1 MKSTIAV
8 RHVGFE
14 HLGLLGPLLEERGH
28 AVLWREA
35 GVGTPAATDADGA
48 DLLVVLGGPIGAYG
62 EAEYPVLKGELA
74 LIERRLAQ
82 GRPML
87 GICLGAQLIA
97 RAMGARVYAGP
108 QKVIGW
114 APLELTEDGH
124 RSCLARLEEG
134 DHPVLHWH
142 GDTFDLPK
150 EATRLA
156 GSAFY
161 ENEAFAHDTVL
172 ALQFHLEVEAAEIEH
187 LTPYGVALLDNSLL
201 QPLAEACAEEGR
213 YEFMLTINPL
223 NVIGGTGSPVNPIA
237 VF

>member
-35 GVGTPAATDADGA
+35 GVGQLAATDADGA
-48 DLLVVLGGPIGAYG
+48 DLLVVLGGPIGAYE
-62 EAEYPVLKGELA
+62 EADYPFLTGELA
-74 LIERRLAQ
+74 VIERRLAQ

-97 RAMGARVYAGP
+97 RAMGARVYPGP

-114 APLELTEDGH
+114 APLELTEHGH

-150 EATRLA
+150 DAIRLA

-161 ENEAFAHDTVL
+161 ENEAFAHDAVL
-172 ALQFHLEVEAAEIEH
+172 ALQFHLEVEAGEIDHWLIGHAAEIEN
-187 LTPYGVALLDNSLL
+187 TPGVSVGQLRGETRRFAPALAPVARKIFAEWLDEVGL
-201 QPLAEACAEEGR
+201 
-213 YEFMLTINPL
+213 
-223 NVIGGTGSPVNPIA
+223 
-237 VF
+237 